1 MLAGAVV
8 EILEQLHLFEEKKLL
23 KMHGYSLIYASSF
36 KLVMLELLICASV
49 AKEGVENSRERKDQC
64 EPSYIVRN
72 IYAWYKLR

>member
-49 AKEGVENSRERKDQC
+49 AKEGVENSRERKDQ
-64 EPSYIVRN
+64 
-72 IYAWYKLR
+72 